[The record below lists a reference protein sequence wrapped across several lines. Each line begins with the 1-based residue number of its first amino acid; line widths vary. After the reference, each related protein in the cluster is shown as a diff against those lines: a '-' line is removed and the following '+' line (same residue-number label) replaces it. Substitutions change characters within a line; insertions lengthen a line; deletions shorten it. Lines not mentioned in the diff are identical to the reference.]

1 MTSPCVS
8 VVIPCYNHANYLQD
22 AIRSCLAQTYPN
34 LEILVV
40 DDGSTD
46 NTKAVVGQFPQVQ
59 YIYQDNAGVGAARNR
74 GWRQAQGEFV
84 QFLDAD
90 DYLLPT
96 KIQRCVDAL
105 RADPEIGV
113 VYTDYEIRT
122 EDMCARHPIQHPAWV
137 MPEGEV
143 LKRLIDQN
151 TAFFVPACAVI
162 RRELIERVNGFNE
175 TLHGTED
182 WYMWISLAAHGARFR
197 YVPEMLVWYRQTLNG
212 LSKQEVPLAYARLR
226 AYEDLRLL
234 PIPAGL
240 INLNDK
246 LADRQHVMAVKLWHH
261 GEPARAREHLAKA
274 IQLQRRRRLARCLLW
289 CLSYIMT
296 LSEAE
301 NFLNQLRRV
310 RA

>member
-1 MTSPCVS
+1 MTNPFVS
-8 VVIPCYNHANYLQD
+8 IVIPCFNHASFLSD
-22 AIRSCLAQTYPN
+22 AIRSCLAQTHSN

-46 NTKAVVGQFPQVQ
+46 NTSEVIRQFPQVH
-59 YIYQDNAGVGAARNR
+59 YIYQDNAGVAAARNR
-74 GWRQAQGEFV
+74 GWRQARGEFV

-96 KIQRCVDAL
+96 KIQRCLDVFMANPDV
-105 RADPEIGV
+105 GV

-122 EDMCARHPIQHPAWV
+122 EDMCAPHEIQHPAWV

-143 LKRLIDQN
+143 LKCLIDQN
-151 TAFFVPACAVI
+151 TAFFVPACALI

-182 WYMWISLAAHGARFR
+182 WYMWINLAAHGARFK
-197 YVPEMLVWYRQTLNG
+197 YVPEILAWYRQTLNG

-240 INLNDK
+240 VRLDDK
-246 LADRQHVMAVKLWHH
+246 LADRHHVMAVKLWHH
-261 GEPARAREHLAKA
+261 GEPARAREHLVKA
-274 IQLQRRRRLARCLLW
+274 IRLQRRRRLVRSLLW
-289 CLSYIMT
+289 CLSFVMS
-296 LSEAE
+296 LAAAE
-301 NFLNQLRRV
+301 NILKQLRH
-310 RA
+310 AHL

>member
-1 MTSPCVS
+1 MTSPRVS

-22 AIRSCLAQTYPN
+22 AIRSCLAQTYTN

-46 NTKAVVGQFPQVQ
+46 NTKEIVSQFPQVQ
-59 YIYQDNAGVGAARNR
+59 YLYQDNAGVGAARNR

-96 KIQRCVDAL
+96 KLQRCLDAFG
-105 RADPEIGV
+105 ADPDAGV

-122 EDMCARHPIQHPAWV
+122 EDMCTQHPTQRPAWK

-143 LKRLIDQN
+143 LKCLIEQN
-151 TAFFVPACAVI
+151 TAFFVPACALI
-162 RRELIERVNGFNE
+162 RRELIEQVHGFNE
-175 TLHGTED
+175 SLHGTED
-182 WYMWISLAAHGARFR
+182 WYLWVSLAAYGVQFR
-197 YVPEMLVWYRQTLNG
+197 YVPELLVWYRQTLTG

-240 INLNDK
+240 INLDDK
-246 LADRQHVMAVKLWHH
+246 LADRHHVMAVKLWRH
-261 GEPARAREHLAKA
+261 GEPARAREHLVKA
-274 IQLQRRRRLARCLLW
+274 IQLQRSRRLARSLLW
-289 CLSYIMT
+289 CFSFMMSLT
-296 LSEAE
+296 TAE
-301 NFLNQLRRV
+301 HILNQLRRV